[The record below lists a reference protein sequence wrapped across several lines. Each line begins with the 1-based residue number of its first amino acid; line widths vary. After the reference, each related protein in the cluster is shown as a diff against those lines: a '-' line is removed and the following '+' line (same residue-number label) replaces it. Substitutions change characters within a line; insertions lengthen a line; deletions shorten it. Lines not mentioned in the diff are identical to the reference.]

1 MSNSILGAFVALCR
15 SVGKGCIGGK
25 STDARIQWVK
35 YIVTVSAIGSLLIYN
50 SLHLGYRWQ
59 WYRVLRHLF
68 AVGEFGLE
76 PGPLLQGVAV
86 TVRISLFGLVLS
98 SLIGLAAALLKLSQ
112 SVVGKLIAGM
122 YVEAVRNTPLLIQLL
137 FFYFVIAPIFGVS
150 PFMSAVLAL
159 SLFEGAYAS
168 EIIRGGIMAIPR
180 GQWEA
185 ARSIGMSVRQTY
197 RHVILPQ
204 ALRVVM
210 PPLAGQAVS
219 LVKDS
224 ALVSVI
230 AIYDLTMQGQAIV
243 SETFLTFEI
252 WFTVAL
258 LYLSMTL
265 SLSYFVRRWEKK
277 LGDVV

>member
-1 MSNSILGAFVALCR
+1 MSNFILGAFVALCR

-277 LGDVV
+277 LGDMV